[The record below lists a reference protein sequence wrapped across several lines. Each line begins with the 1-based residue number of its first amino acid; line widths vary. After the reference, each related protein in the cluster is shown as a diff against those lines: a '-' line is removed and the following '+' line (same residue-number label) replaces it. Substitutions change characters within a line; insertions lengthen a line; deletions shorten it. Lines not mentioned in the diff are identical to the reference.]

1 MKSFGKIKSCVVCK
15 KKNFQKWAQLE
26 EYVARKCKNC
36 GMISVNPTPDQE
48 FLDRYYEGY
57 LEENKKDL
65 KLWNQRKITYE
76 IDKKWISKFI
86 DKGKVLD
93 VGCSGGQFLSY
104 FDSRRWRKYGVEVDR
119 KAALEAK
126 IRHKIVVKSENILDL
141 GFHEKFDL
149 IMFRGVIEHFSDPL
163 RVLKKC
169 SQLMKING
177 YLFITAT
184 PAGDSFAFNVYREK
198 WGLYT
203 PPGHLHFFS
212 VEHLTRILKK
222 MGFMLIDHHYQYSE
236 TPYADPEKDFKKIMN
251 DIFLS
256 YQNKQSEIKES
267 VPFPGSMI
275 TAVWQKIK

>member
-1 MKSFGKIKSCVVCK
+1 MKQFRRIQPCIVCK
-15 KKNFQKWAQLE
+15 KSNFQRWAQLD
-26 EYVARKCKNC
+26 EYIARKCKNC

-48 FLDRYYEGY
+48 FLDNYYEGY

-65 KLWNQRKITYE
+65 KLWKQRKITYE

-104 FDSRRWRKYGVEVDR
+104 FDSGKWKKYGVEVDK

-126 IRHKIVVKSENILDL
+126 IRNKIIVKSENILNLD
-141 GFHEKFDL
+141 FHEKFDL
-149 IMFRGVIEHFSDPL
+149 IMFRGEIEHFSDPVS
-163 RVLKKC
+163 VLKKC
-169 SQLMKING
+169 SQLMKIKG